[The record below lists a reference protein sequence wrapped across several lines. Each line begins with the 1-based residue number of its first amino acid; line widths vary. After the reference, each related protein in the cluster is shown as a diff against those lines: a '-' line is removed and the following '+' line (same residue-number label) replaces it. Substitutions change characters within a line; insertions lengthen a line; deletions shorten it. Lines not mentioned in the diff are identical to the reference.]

1 MSSKERSLQV
11 QEWLCAVQREF
22 HSVSISCHNEL
33 FGFFVEQVKSL
44 GQFSQFTVSLQL
56 HIVDELEVLDEASYL
71 SSYGNE
77 CTFSTVLSDGRR
89 VELLP
94 GGEGRVVKPEERQEY
109 ACFVRQARMTEFTK
123 QV

>member
-1 MSSKERSLQV
+1 MALYSNERKFLESFSK
-11 QEWLCAVQREF
+11 
-22 HSVSISCHNEL
+22 
-33 FGFFVEQVKSL
+33 
-44 GQFSQFTVSLQL
+44 FTVWVFFKRC
-56 HIVDELEVLDEASYL
+56 IADELEVQDEASYL

-109 ACFVRQARMTEFTK
+109 ASLVRRARMTEFTK

>member
-1 MSSKERSLQV
+1 MLLAQLPGHKLRIVVKLSHSSFVKQSNVGPRNFLSSLYS
-11 QEWLCAVQREF
+11 F
-22 HSVSISCHNEL
+22 I
-33 FGFFVEQVKSL
+33 FII
-44 GQFSQFTVSLQL
+44 T
-56 HIVDELEVLDEASYL
+56 DELEVQDEACYL

-109 ACFVRQARMTEFTK
+109 VSLVRRARMSEFTK